1 MFRLAVFLSAIA
13 CASGL
18 VARSA
23 LTMTTG
29 SQVPYRIRLKRISNQ
44 NKGRMRLNVFRSN
57 QHIYAQVI
65 DDKEGTTLC
74 AASTLDE
81 TVKEATGG
89 KGNDVSAA
97 GKVGAL
103 LAERAKGK
111 GLESV
116 YFDRFSG
123 SNKNLYHGRVKALVE
138 GAREAGLTV

>member
-1 MFRLAVFLSAIA
+1 
-13 CASGL
+13 
-18 VARSA
+18 
-23 LTMTTG
+23 
-29 SQVPYRIRLKRISNQ
+29 
-44 NKGRMRLNVFRSN
+44 MRLNVFRSN
-57 QHIYAQVI
+57 NHIYAQVI

-123 SNKNLYHGRVKALVE
+123 SNKYLYHGRVKALVE

>member
-111 GLESV
+111 GA
-116 YFDRFSG
+116 
-123 SNKNLYHGRVKALVE
+123 GRH
-138 GAREAGLTV
+138 AGLAGRRTMGATIGLPPPHHPADQGS

>member
-57 QHIYAQVI
+57 QHIYAQ
-65 DDKEGTTLC
+65 EGTTLC

-123 SNKNLYHGRVKALVE
+123 SNKYLYHGRVKALVE